1 MGVDKPPDRPAP
13 MGKAARLVAGV
24 ADVAAGILVP
34 DGVSTPTLDLALGAL
49 TLGARRVD
57 AAVLAAGARLRSIAD
72 TAAGVPVIG
81 SVVTSARERRIE
93 VATTGASARVAGR
106 GVLTGLLRTTVDRV
120 DIGAVVD
127 AVDLNAILGRID
139 LGALLDSVDL
149 DVVVERIDVQ
159 AVIEKVDIAAVVERI
174 DIDDLIARTELGA
187 IIAQSTSGVATQAL
201 DAVRSQTV
209 GLDGFSN
216 RIVDRVLRRRSAPE
230 GPPLLVPTSPP
241 QPPPEPA

>member
-1 MGVDKPPDRPAP
+1 MGVEPIPAQPAP
-13 MGKAARLVAGV
+13 MGKATRLVAGI
-24 ADVAAGILVP
+24 ADVAAAILAP

-57 AAVLAAGARLRSIAD
+57 AAVLSTGARLHSLAD
-72 TAAGVPVIG
+72 AVGGVPIVA
-81 SVVTSARERRIE
+81 SVVTSVRERRIE
-93 VATTGASARVAGR
+93 MAATGASERTAGR
-106 GVLTGLLRTTVDRV
+106 SVLLDLVRTTVDRV
-120 DIGAVVD
+120 DMGAVVD
-127 AVDLNAILGRID
+127 AIDLNAVLSRID
-139 LGALLDSVDL
+139 VGAILDNVDL

-187 IIAQSTSGVATQAL
+187 IIAQSTSGMATHAL

-216 RIVDRVLRRRSAPE
+216 RIVDKVMRRRGAPE
-230 GPPLLVPTSPP
+230 GPPMLVSP
-241 QPPPEPA
+241 PPPEPT